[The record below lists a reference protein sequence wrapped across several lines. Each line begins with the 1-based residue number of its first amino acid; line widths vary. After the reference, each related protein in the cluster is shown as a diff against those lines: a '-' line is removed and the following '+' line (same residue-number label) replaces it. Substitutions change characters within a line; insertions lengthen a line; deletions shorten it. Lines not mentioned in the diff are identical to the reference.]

1 MPGKLIVI
9 EGTDGSGKATQSKL
23 LFEKLVRLYPNRE
36 FIKAEFPRYH
46 HPMAYP
52 VEAHLRG
59 EFGDANQ
66 VGPFASSL
74 FYLVDQYAA
83 TRTDWPGYY
92 SNNAVVI
99 SDRYYTANL
108 LHQSSKLNTN
118 QERDN
123 YINWFHDLVNT
134 KLEMPKPDLVL
145 YLHVPSDVTEKLI
158 LSRVSGEVNQ
168 KTGIKNDI
176 YEKDIRH
183 QRRCKQLA
191 LSLAEKEHWR
201 VIQCA
206 TGDNMRPVQDI
217 HQDILTAVLKILN
230 ETD

>member
-83 TRTDWPGYY
+83 TRTHGKSAAPEPKARHRPG
-92 SNNAVVI
+92 A
-99 SDRYYTANL
+99 RQ
-108 LHQSSKLNTN
+108 LHQ
-118 QERDN
+118 
-123 YINWFHDLVNT
+123 LV
-134 KLEMPKPDLVL
+134 P
-145 YLHVPSDVTEKLI
+145 
-158 LSRVSGEVNQ
+158 
-168 KTGIKNDI
+168 
-176 YEKDIRH
+176 
-183 QRRCKQLA
+183 
-191 LSLAEKEHWR
+191 
-201 VIQCA
+201 
-206 TGDNMRPVQDI
+206 RPGRYK
-217 HQDILTAVLKILN
+217 ARNAKA
-230 ETD
+230 